1 MLLSMTG
8 FGRIS
13 KDFEWGSLSVE
24 ISSVNHRYQEI
35 SVRLPKDLSFL
46 EPQVNQHVRNS
57 FKRGKIK
64 FRAELVLASNLKVSR
79 INAEVLENYCRQ
91 LDESRKHLKMIEEI
105 RVESL
110 LQLPGVIDVP
120 SFSSV
125 IENDY
130 ASQLMEVVDEAI
142 ELLLEMRKTEGEHL
156 LKDIEINLAS
166 YEKTIDSIDSQW
178 EVGKEKALE
187 NVKERLARLVAD
199 RCADLDEGRLAQE
212 IAILADKW
220 DISEE
225 ISRSRS
231 HMEKFRSVLKMKDS
245 EGRKL
250 DFLLQ
255 EMNRE
260 INTMGS
266 KISDADIRWMVVEG
280 KTFLERVREQ
290 VQNVE

>member
-13 KDFEWGSLSVE
+13 KDFGWGTISVE
-24 ISSVNHRYQEI
+24 VSSVNHRYQEI
-35 SVRLPKDLSFL
+35 SIRLPKELGFL
-46 EPQVNQHVRNS
+46 EPKVDQHIRNS
-57 FKRGKIK
+57 FRRGKFK
-64 FRAELVLASNLKVSR
+64 FRAELILTSNIRVAR
-79 INAEVLENYCRQ
+79 INSEVLEDYFKQ

-105 RVESL
+105 RVENL
-110 LQLPGVIDVP
+110 LQLPGVIDSP
-120 SFSSV
+120 SFDSV
-125 IENDY
+125 VEKDY
-130 ASQLMEVVDEAI
+130 ESDIMNTVDEAI
-142 ELLLEMRKTEGEHL
+142 ALLLEMRRKEGEHL
-156 LKDIEINLAS
+156 LEDIMQNLSSYCEI
-166 YEKTIDSIDSQW
+166 IDSIDSSW
-178 EVGKEKALE
+178 ESGKNNALDG
-187 NVKERLARLVAD
+187 VKDRLSKIISD
-199 RCADLDEGRLAQE
+199 RETDVDEGRLAQE

-231 HMEKFRSVLKMKDS
+231 HIEKFKSVISMEKS